1 MTDIAAEYINRSCV
15 TSDNKGC
22 VFENLCSDYN
32 GKPSDSNR
40 ACLTLSKRELDKVT
54 KDIIEFNEKA
64 QGYYGR

>member
-1 MTDIAAEYINRSCV
+1 MTDIVAEYINRSCV

-54 KDIIEFNEKA
+54 RSIVDFEERA
-64 QGYYGR
+64 GEYYGR